1 MKTNELKVTDL
12 MVGDWVMSFG
22 APHKV
27 VGIRTDMLEP
37 HIKTDMSDT
46 WYEEGIENLLEPIQ
60 LTPQILEKN
69 GFEKDGVIE
78 LYNLYAGI
86 DHRVTIHDDKEY
98 MNSNNEWY
106 VHVDSEDYSTIAGC
120 ELTFV
125 HQLQQLLRL
134 CKIYKEIV
142 V

>member
-1 MKTNELKVTDL
+1 MKVCDL
-12 MVGDWVMSFG
+12 MVGDLVLHDG
-22 APHKV
+22 KVIRVDAVHKRKI
-27 VGIRTDMLEP
+27 GY
-37 HIKTDMSDT
+37 HKTKDKLT
-46 WYEEGIENLLEPIQ
+46 WLFSGQFEPI
-60 LTPQILEKN
+60 LITPSILEKN
-69 GFEKDGVIE
+69 GFKKEGVIE

-120 ELTFV
+120 ELTYV

-134 CKIYKEIV
+134 CKIYKEV
-142 V
+142 VV

>member
-1 MKTNELKVTDL
+1 MRVCEL
-12 MVGDWVMSFG
+12 MVGDLVLHDG
-22 APHKV
+22 KVIRVDAVHKRKI
-27 VGIRTDMLEP
+27 GY
-37 HIKTDMSDT
+37 HKTKDKLT
-46 WYEEGIENLLEPIQ
+46 WLFSGQFEPI
-60 LTPQILEKN
+60 LITPSILEKN
-69 GFEKDGVIE
+69 GFEKEGVIE

-120 ELTFV
+120 ELTYL
-125 HQLQQLLRL
+125 HELQHILRL
-134 CKIYKEIV
+134 CKIDKEIV

>member
-1 MKTNELKVTDL
+1 
-12 MVGDWVMSFG
+12 
-22 APHKV
+22 
-27 VGIRTDMLEP
+27 MLEP

-69 GFEKDGVIE
+69 GFEKEGVIE

-120 ELTFV
+120 ELTYL
-125 HQLQQLLRL
+125 HELQHILRL
-134 CKIYKEIV
+134 CKIDFEFIL
-142 V
+142 